1 MPPVVIPA
9 SGAPPAAE
17 RFPIRAFAQSMS
29 ATIESEP
36 TRRQMAPRARHID
49 HRIRKALEITRNSKT
64 PDINLGEV
72 ARKVGL
78 SRSHFYK
85 RFKECVGTSPLH
97 VVDSARIGTAVRML
111 GETDEP
117 IAALAE
123 QLGFST
129 QGHFTRFFV
138 QHLFIPPTQYRKWLR
153 AEPHAAFA

>member
-1 MPPVVIPA
+1 
-9 SGAPPAAE
+9 
-17 RFPIRAFAQSMS
+17 
-29 ATIESEP
+29 
-36 TRRQMAPRARHID
+36 MAPRARRVD
-49 HRIRKALEITRNSKT
+49 HRIRKALEIIRNSQT
-64 PDINLGEV
+64 PDIKLGEV

-97 VVDSARIGTAVRML
+97 VVDSARIGRAVRML

-138 QHLFIPPTQYRKWLR
+138 QHLFIPPTQYREWLR
-153 AEPHAAFA
+153 AEPRM

>member
-1 MPPVVIPA
+1 
-9 SGAPPAAE
+9 
-17 RFPIRAFAQSMS
+17 
-29 ATIESEP
+29 
-36 TRRQMAPRARHID
+36 MAPRARHID
-49 HRIRKALEITRNSKT
+49 HRIRKALEIIRNSKT

-111 GETDEP
+111 GDTDEP

-138 QHLFIPPTQYRKWLR
+138 QHLFIPPTQYREWLR

>member
-1 MPPVVIPA
+1 
-9 SGAPPAAE
+9 
-17 RFPIRAFAQSMS
+17 
-29 ATIESEP
+29 
-36 TRRQMAPRARHID
+36 MAPRARHID
-49 HRIRKALEITRNSKT
+49 HRIRKALDIIRNSKT
-64 PDINLGEV
+64 PDIKLDEV

-97 VVDSARIGTAVRML
+97 VVDSARIGRAIRML

-123 QLGFST
+123 RLGFST

-138 QHLFIPPTQYRKWLR
+138 QHLFVPPTRYRAWLR
-153 AEPHAAFA
+153 AEPAVRLSLNEELAGQIREMRGRRLPGRCSHST